1 MIQGIMYH
9 DYTIVECEVY
19 RRFKSMESKEIEKKK
34 THSHKTTTIITT
46 ATKPPQKLNKPTST
60 PSN

>member
-1 MIQGIMYH
+1 MYH
-9 DYTIVECEVY
+9 EYTIVGCEVN
-19 RRFKSMESKEIEKKK
+19 RRFKSMESKEIEKK

>member
-1 MIQGIMYH
+1 MYH

-34 THSHKTTTIITT
+34 HTHKKQLTIIST
-46 ATKPPQKLNKPTST
+46 ATKPPQKLNKLTST

>member
-1 MIQGIMYH
+1 MYH

-34 THSHKTTTIITT
+34 KHTH
-46 ATKPPQKLNKPTST
+46 TKQQQ
-60 PSN
+60 

>member
-9 DYTIVECEVY
+9 DYTIVGCEVY

-34 THSHKTTTIITT
+34 NTH
-46 ATKPPQKLNKPTST
+46 TKQQQ
-60 PSN
+60 

>member
-1 MIQGIMYH
+1 MYH

-34 THSHKTTTIITT
+34 NTLTQNNNNNNNSNKT
-46 ATKPPQKLNKPTST
+46 PQKLNKPTST

>member
-1 MIQGIMYH
+1 MYH

-46 ATKPPQKLNKPTST
+46 ATKPPPKIKQANKHAK
-60 PSN
+60 

>member
-1 MIQGIMYH
+1 MYH

-34 THSHKTTTIITT
+34 HTHTKQLTIIST